1 ALYFLRI
8 RRPTRIV
15 PALHLWPDQIRDR
28 QANVPWQ
35 KLRFSWLLLLQL
47 LVAAFLVAA
56 AVQPALPASA
66 SLAPHN
72 IVLLDASASMQAKDV
87 QPSRLEDAKRQIS
100 AMIDQLG
107 PQDRMTLIAMQST
120 PRIVASGSADHD
132 SMHRALSGVA
142 ASNGPAD
149 LSAALSLAAGVVRAG
164 EESRGHLFSY
174 WIGAPLYSAFA
185 NGLPF
190 PVLLAPPGNVFLEQ
204 ALRLRTDFQVH
215 VAAPASYRGAAA
227 YPMTVFDRFS
237 PPALPDA
244 PYIVVDPPAGT
255 PLAGGAAVG
264 IGRVRASD

>member
-1 ALYFLRI
+1 LTFLAPAAAALALTLPVIVALYFLRI

-164 EESRGHLFSY
+164 EESRGYLFSDG
-174 WIGAPLYSAFA
+174 IVEPLHSAFA

-190 PVLLAPPGNVFLEQ
+190 PVEYHRIGVSGENVGLTS
-204 ALRLRTDFQVH
+204 L
-215 VAAPASYRGAAA
+215 
-227 YPMTVFDRFS
+227 
-237 PPALPDA
+237 
-244 PYIVVDPPAGT
+244 VVRSSAQ
-255 PLAGGAAVG
+255 
-264 IGRVRASD
+264 